1 MTVRLCNRDNCG
13 IVFYQNS
20 AGHHDPEF
28 DCAFLPPV
36 SVLEA
41 GGGAA
46 GSDLAS
52 LFIGRLRAPGPFPE
66 KDVPATKQ
74 FHSTVSVPK

>member
-1 MTVRLCNRDNCG
+1 MTVRLCNRYNFE

-20 AGHHDPEF
+20 AGHQDPEF
-28 DCAFLPPV
+28 DCAFLPPF

-46 GSDLAS
+46 GSGLGKFVFWMD
-52 LFIGRLRAPGPFPE
+52 G
-66 KDVPATKQ
+66 
-74 FHSTVSVPK
+74 